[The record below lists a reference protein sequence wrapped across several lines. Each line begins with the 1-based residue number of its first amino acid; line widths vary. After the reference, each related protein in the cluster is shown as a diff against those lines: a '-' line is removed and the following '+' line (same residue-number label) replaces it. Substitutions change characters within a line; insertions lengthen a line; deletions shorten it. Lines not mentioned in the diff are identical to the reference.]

1 MRKIILIFLL
11 PLLTFSC
18 IEVQYNKGDNIPQ
31 VIRDT
36 TIIERVIIIDTI
48 KSKVSTNKS
57 NKITPTYTPK
67 KEDNSYSYGG
77 YKRKQAPNPKIY

>member
-18 IEVQYNKGDNIPQ
+18 IEVYYNKQDNNPQ

-48 KSKVSTNKS
+48 KPKVSTNKS
-57 NKITPTYTPK
+57 NKVTPTYIPK
-67 KEDNSYSYGG
+67 KEDNSYSYRG
-77 YKRKQAPNPKIY
+77 YKRKQAPSPKTY